1 MKSLVLLVTSFVL
14 FASMLPAATDYV
26 GSGYQY
32 LGQGDL
38 ERAERM
44 FKAAIK
50 IDVDDDQAW
59 EGLKKVHAA
68 QSKSGKAA
76 PARRARRAASQA
88 DAEAT
93 DETGNLSLREPRGP
107 SAAREDARPSADL
120 SAGEGEESA
129 PTPQVEEINKKLLS
143 KYLSGGRR
151 AQSEDEEEVEPAK
164 PAKGK
169 SKASRA
175 SRNEESEESS
185 AAPAPQEKLDET
197 IDKALLRDAKK
208 ANDTFNRLREWA
220 TTGWKRDSNGAIQF
234 IPTYYSPQLYKLLV
248 TKLGAQKNWSVSDT
262 QKKYKRLMGDNRGVL
277 EFYVKIINTTRK
289 PKAAVSVGDIYD
301 RTVLEDDNGNSYKP
315 VRIKVPS
322 VTKRLDED
330 SYTVWFPKYD
340 SDGNAVV
347 DKAREKL
354 FLVVNDQENEP
365 ATIRIVFTKKQF
377 ESKVG
382 KKDSGKSWWKIF

>member
-26 GSGYQY
+26 GNGYQY

-50 IDVDDDQAW
+50 IDVDNDQAW
-59 EGLKKVHAA
+59 AGLKKVHAA

-76 PARRARRAASQA
+76 APARRTRRAASQA
-88 DAEAT
+88 DSEAVDDSRQYSRPRAT
-93 DETGNLSLREPRGP
+93 SLD
-107 SAAREDARPSADL
+107 SDA
-120 SAGEGEESA
+120 SAGESDEVEPA
-129 PTPQVEEINKKLLS
+129 PQVEEINKKLLT

-151 AQSEDEEEVEPAK
+151 GDAEEEEEEIEPAK

-169 SKASRA
+169 SKPARRSQDKDG
-175 SRNEESEESS
+175 ESAS
-185 AAPAPQEKLDET
+185 AAPAPQEKLDDT
-197 IDKALLRDAKK
+197 IDKNLLRDAKK
-208 ANDTFNRLREWA
+208 ANDEFNRLREWA
-220 TTGWKRDSNGAIQF
+220 TTGWKRDSSGATQF

-248 TKLGAQKNWSVSDT
+248 TKLGAQKNWSISDT
-262 QKKYKRLMGDNRGVL
+262 QKKYRRLMGDNRGVL
-277 EFYVKIINTTRK
+277 EFYVKVINTTRK
-289 PKAAVSVGDIYD
+289 PKAAVSVSDICD

-315 VRIKVPS
+315 VRFKAPS
-322 VTKRLDED
+322 VTKLLDED

-340 SDGNAVV
+340 ADGNAVV
-347 DKAREKL
+347 DKARQKL
-354 FLVVNDQENEP
+354 FLVINDQENEP

-382 KKDSGKSWWKIF
+382 KKDSGKSWWKLF